1 MRLVRGTVYALSIP
15 FVEAFAHSAAGRTRC
30 DSVVVRVVDDA
41 GTEGFGEGVPRPYVT
56 GETVPG
62 VLDHLGRVLWPA
74 LVDRELVCLRSE
86 ADLYA
91 LDAAIPGRE
100 VAGWIADGASR
111 AALELAIVDCALRR
125 QKWSLGRL
133 LKPRRHRLVYSGVI
147 PEAST
152 EETRRRARQMKLV
165 GLGQIKVKLGGGDD
179 IERVRAVRETVGPE
193 VSLRVD
199 ANGAW
204 TPARALA
211 VLRAIA
217 PFDIAAVEQP
227 LGRGPIDDLRRLKDA
242 SPIPIMV
249 DESLVTLAD
258 AEALI
263 AGRAADYFNV
273 RVSKHGGLA
282 RSLEIARWAG
292 EVGIGV
298 QVGCHVG
305 ETAILSAAG
314 RHLAAALDEV
324 LFVEGSYGSLLLV
337 EDIAAEAVRFG
348 HGGVAPVLTG
358 PGLGIRVLE
367 ERLRRL
373 AHTIVELGSNGGSS
387 CPRS

>member
-1 MRLVRGTVYALSIP
+1 L
-15 FVEAFAHSAAGRTRC
+15 E
-30 DSVVVRVVDDA
+30 DDA

-179 IERVRAVRETVGPE
+179 VERVRAVRETVGPE

-217 PFDIAAVEQP
+217 PFAIAAVEQP

-298 QVGCHVG
+298 QIGCHVG

-324 LFVEGSYGSLLLV
+324 LFVEGSYGSLLLA
-337 EDIAAEAVRFG
+337 EDVTAEAVRFG

-373 AHTIVELGSNGGSS
+373 AHTVVELGSNGGSS